1 MFMGIDLTIPFFLY
15 CRAGGGWLCCGIRAN
30 NSLSLSL
37 QDSIPLVPIFFP
49 ISSSSL
55 FLTFF
60 FFFFFF
66 CDSCMYFSWLADF
79 PPTPSITRP
88 RTLLSF
94 DAVLFHLKLSCC
106 QCGSYKS
113 AGCRLDGLY
122 TQQHSVYCTSAL
134 IYQVHSPSSH
144 HHHHHQ
150 STPSSLSILFFFF
163 FRSPFA
169 VKFKFDDV
177 HTNTITWCSVW
188 NKGWPALFRSNQFGY
203 RACGLQEVSV
213 P

>member
-15 CRAGGGWLCCGIRAN
+15 CRAGEGADCAVGFEPTIP
-30 NSLSLSL
+30 SLSLSL
-37 QDSIPLVPIFFP
+37 QDSIPLVPIFLP

-134 IYQVHSPSSH
+134 IYQVHSPSFH
-144 HHHHHQ
+144 HHHTTSPPPHL
-150 STPSSLSILFFFF
+150 SRSFFFSLPSS
-163 FRSPFA
+163 FRCQ
-169 VKFKFDDV
+169 V
-177 HTNTITWCSVW
+177 
-188 NKGWPALFRSNQFGY
+188 
-203 RACGLQEVSV
+203 
-213 P
+213 